1 MSRTLVHWRNRLPR
15 PWDFPSDVET
25 LVNQF
30 LGSDGDSLTKGN
42 HFAPVTNIVER
53 ETAFEVSVELPG
65 IDPDEVKVEAHEG
78 DLVIS
83 GEKKSETNEENK
95 TFHRVER
102 RYGEFR
108 RIFSLPSDID
118 REKIDAGYN
127 HGVLTVTLPKSE
139 KVLPKQIEV
148 KKLN

>member
-15 PWDFPSDVET
+15 PWDFSADMES

-30 LGSDGDSLTKGN
+30 LGSDQGYFAQGKN
-42 HFAPVTNIVER
+42 FAPESNIVET
-53 ETAFEVSVELPG
+53 EAAFAVSVELPG
-65 IDPDEVKVEAHEG
+65 IEPDEVKVEVHEG
-78 DLVIS
+78 ELVIS
-83 GEKKSETNEENK
+83 GEKKSETKEESK

-108 RIFSLPSDID
+108 RVFSLPSAVD
-118 REKIDAGYN
+118 REKIDARYD

-139 KVLPKQIEV
+139 KVIPKQIEV
-148 KKLN
+148 KKLD